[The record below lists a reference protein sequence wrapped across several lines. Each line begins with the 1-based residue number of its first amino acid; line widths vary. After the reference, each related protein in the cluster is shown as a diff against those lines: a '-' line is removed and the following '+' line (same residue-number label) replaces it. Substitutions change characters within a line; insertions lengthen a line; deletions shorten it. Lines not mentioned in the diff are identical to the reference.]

1 MVLQTGR
8 LSSGSS
14 RMLCVGAGCVS
25 LSGVLEGSDR
35 RKQRSDT
42 SIMEQIMKSILL
54 ELRIR
59 VSFERKCREC
69 LRLISPFRQLIT
81 FADTFPDGAG
91 EKVITKADC
100 LPSPTGKVPN
110 EVRRKG
116 EKCHLNPI
124 ITQRSSI

>member
-1 MVLQTGR
+1 M
-8 LSSGSS
+8 
-14 RMLCVGAGCVS
+14 
-25 LSGVLEGSDR
+25 LEGSAR
-35 RKQRSDT
+35 RKQMPDI
-42 SIMEQIMKSILL
+42 SIMEQIMKIILL

-110 EVRRKG
+110 EVSERGR
-116 EKCHLNPI
+116 NAI
-124 ITQRSSI
+124 STQL

>member
-1 MVLQTGR
+1 
-8 LSSGSS
+8 
-14 RMLCVGAGCVS
+14 MLCVGAVCVS

-81 FADTFPDGAG
+81 FADTFPGGAG
-91 EKVITKADC
+91 EKVIAKADC

-116 EKCHLNPI
+116 AKCHLNPI